1 VTKYSIVI
9 PTYNRAGELKGTLA
23 SLATIRCADTWEVI
37 VVDNNCTDDTPG
49 VVRAAAVTF
58 PVPLKYVFEKVPGRC
73 AAMNAGIAQ
82 STGTVIVTVDDDIR
96 VAPDYLDQVGSAF
109 ASLPCDYIGGR
120 VHPLWRGRRPSWMPE
135 HRTRHWAVIAL
146 LDEGMEPFEW
156 TNVLPL
162 GCNMAFTRRAFDLT
176 GPWNN
181 DVGRKAG
188 TLLGQEVREWCIRA
202 RERGLR
208 GYYAPHVFVQHV
220 IHADR
225 LNKKYFRRWF
235 YWRGVSRAIMYQQ
248 HGLDMENPQARG
260 TDFSKAPHVAGIP
273 RYLLRTALKTT
284 RELIRAAARRDE
296 RAAFE
301 HELLLCMFAGIAI
314 QRWKDRRQ
322 PFPWSHDSRVRNI
335 SPEPVVP
342 PAS

>member
-1 VTKYSIVI
+1 MTKYSIVI
-9 PTYNRAGELKGTLA
+9 PTYNRAGELHDTLA
-23 SLATIRCADTWEVI
+23 SLARIRCADPWELI
-37 VVDNNCTDDTPG
+37 VVDNNCIDETPG

-73 AAMNAGIAQ
+73 AAMNAGIAHA
-82 STGTVIVTVDDDIR
+82 SADLIVTVDDDVR
-96 VAPDYLDQVGSAF
+96 VEPDYLDRVGEAF
-109 ASLPCDYIGGR
+109 STLKCDYIGGR
-120 VHPLWRGRRPSWMPE
+120 VHPLWRGERPSWMPQ
-135 HRTRHWAVIAL
+135 HQTRHWAVIAL
-146 LDEGMEPFEW
+146 LDAGMQPFEW
-156 TNVLPL
+156 TSVLPI
-162 GCNMAFTRRAFDLT
+162 GCNMAFTRRAFELT

-181 DVGRKAG
+181 EVGRKAG

-208 GYYAPHVFVQHV
+208 GFYAPNVLVQHV

-260 TDFSKAPHVAGIP
+260 IDFSTTPHIAGVP
-273 RYLLRTALKTT
+273 RYLLRTAVKT
-284 RELIRAAARRDE
+284 AAACIKAAVRGDKT
-296 RAAFE
+296 AAFE
-301 HELLLCMFAGIAI
+301 HELLLCMFAGIVT

-322 PFPWSHDSRVRNI
+322 PFPWAGNGRVTNI
-335 SPEPVVP
+335 SPEP
-342 PAS
+342 A